1 MSQAGARQRA
11 APFVTGSTMRHV
23 VVMTLTGAV
32 GLMALFMVDLVD
44 LFFLSLL
51 DNTEVTDTKQFGQLV
66 TKAEKSRAVSV
77 LVRRGEWVNYLVI
90 RPAR

>member
-1 MSQAGARQRA
+1 
-11 APFVTGSTMRHV
+11 
-23 VVMTLTGAV
+23 
-32 GLMALFMVDLVD
+32 
-44 LFFLSLL
+44 
-51 DNTEVTDTKQFGQLV
+51 V